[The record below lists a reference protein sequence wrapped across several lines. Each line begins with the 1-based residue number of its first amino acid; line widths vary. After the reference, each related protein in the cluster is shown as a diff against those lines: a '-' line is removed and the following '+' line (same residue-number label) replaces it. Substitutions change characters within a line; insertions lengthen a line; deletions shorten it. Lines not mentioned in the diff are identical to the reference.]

1 MEDDIISI
9 LFEKKIDSDMFNF
22 SSEELTRWEKA
33 KRKYSDELFMFI
45 GQRVHPKSQKKIE
58 QLVEKYLEA
67 KNQCFY
73 IENKM
78 YYKSGFVDGMN
89 LIHES
94 CNNR

>member
-22 SSEELTRWEKA
+22 CSEVLTRWEKA

-45 GQRVHPKSQKKIE
+45 GERVHPKSQKKLE
-58 QLVEKYLEA
+58 QLVEMYVKA